1 MPAYLPFAEIVSAA
15 WEDYDASRAIVTVTD
30 ISAMV
35 STNHVYRIRLA
46 DGGDVV
52 GKLSYFGH
60 YEHFVEDHRII
71 NTLSNNLPSP
81 FENFLSRSLMKDDA
95 LYVYRHTGEML
106 DAWVVFYR
114 PIKTRDTMPRR
125 LSEDQ
130 VAQLAV
136 EMASFHRA
144 CYRVRHTLPK
154 SSKTG
159 DTDIQQL
166 LDLLD
171 TPQGQHE
178 YRGYGDEIRRQ
189 CASFRES
196 ADRLELGGMPKIP
209 VFVDWNIGN
218 FSVTATGRLFSR
230 WDYDWFRISSR
241 MMDFYF
247 LARVCS
253 DVGDRTVFSYG
264 VDVLMEPRF
273 VHFLRAYHEVF
284 PLTRAELELLRE
296 VYRFFILNYVVKDG
310 RYFFHELFAT
320 KLQAEAFATY
330 LPEVDRF
337 DASPLIEALNL

>member
-1 MPAYLPFAEIVSAA
+1 MPAYLPFPEIVSAA
-15 WEDYDASRAIVTVTD
+15 WADYDGTRAIVSVTD

-52 GKLSYFGH
+52 GKLSYFGR
-60 YEHFVEDHRII
+60 YEHFVEDHQII

-81 FENFLSRSLMKDDA
+81 FENFLSRSLMKDNR
-95 LYVYRHTGEML
+95 LYVYRHRDELL

-114 PIKTRDTMPRR
+114 PIKTRDTLPRR

-130 VAQLAV
+130 IMQLAV
-136 EMASFHRA
+136 EMASFHQA
-144 CYRVRHTLPK
+144 CARVRHTLPK

-159 DTDIQQL
+159 DTDIEQL
-166 LDLLD
+166 LGIMETPAGRHEFRGFEDDL
-171 TPQGQHE
+171 
-178 YRGYGDEIRRQ
+178 RRH
-189 CASFRES
+189 CAGFRES
-196 ADRLELGGMPKIP
+196 ADRLVLAEMPKIP

-264 VDVLMEPRF
+264 IDVLMEPRF
-273 VHFLRAYHEVF
+273 VTFLRAYHEVY
-284 PLTRAELELLRE
+284 PLTAPELELLRE

-330 LPEVDRF
+330 LPSVERF
-337 DASPLIEALNL
+337 DASPLLKALDL